1 MLSRAKGKFDPSRAG
16 SSVWVSCLGKT
27 ENFPPVFVFLR
38 EPITET
44 FRPDQLNNKA
54 NIFQLW
60 CEQRRE
66 NSLLLF
72 FFSRINNLSS
82 LVQNWYPYS
91 NVCVCVCM
99 KTFIFHCG
107 FFPWTETLPIPN
119 SQSAPPLDH
128 PTWKMTNSSSTKKF
142 SGPHRRGTWFRPGW
156 VSFNGIFRPS
166 GSLWIWTTNVYI
178 WKSFPPPHQRWGGG
192 STQQWSW

>member
-1 MLSRAKGKFDPSRAG
+1 MWTKEGKFVTA
-16 SSVWVSCLGKT
+16 
-27 ENFPPVFVFLR
+27 
-38 EPITET
+38 
-44 FRPDQLNNKA
+44 
-54 NIFQLW
+54 
-60 CEQRRE
+60 
-66 NSLLLF
+66 F

-99 KTFIFHCG
+99 QTFIFHCG

-178 WKSFPPPHQRWGGG
+178 WKSFPPP
-192 STQQWSW
+192 STGVVAARNNGHDKWWKICFAGKMSCLRGAKSC